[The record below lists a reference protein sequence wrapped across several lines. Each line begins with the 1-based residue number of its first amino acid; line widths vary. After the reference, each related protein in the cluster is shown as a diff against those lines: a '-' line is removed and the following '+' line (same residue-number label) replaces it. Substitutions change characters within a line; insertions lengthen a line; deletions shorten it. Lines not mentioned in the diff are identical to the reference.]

1 MKSKRQQYIVNRVA
15 GDSNVTIEL
24 LANELNVS
32 EMTVRRDLKELEE
45 KEQIIRTSHSI
56 LLKDSF
62 LNEVPFVKKQLVN
75 IEEKRL
81 IAKKAMQFIKPDE
94 TILLDAGTTT
104 LEICK
109 MLYCAYR
116 NK

>member
-62 LNEVPFVKKQLVN
+62 LNEVPFVKTAC
-75 IEEKRL
+75 E
-81 IAKKAMQFIKPDE
+81 
-94 TILLDAGTTT
+94 
-104 LEICK
+104 
-109 MLYCAYR
+109 YR
-116 NK
+116 RKDWLPKSNAVY